1 MELSL
6 LLDKEIFMIER
17 NLYSL
22 GKSKSDDVYLTPY
35 KWSATERRLLQVKS
49 KKYKPFRAFELNYS
63 KWATYNIDKFKD
75 ITILETFSEGAY
87 GHKKGDYRVSLSGE
101 SYLEEAQDVYYENW
115 CGNLDVKK
123 QFKNSKDEYSELE
136 AFLEYEGDFDITEI
150 NSDLRFNISSEDYF
164 ELERIFRFKTVEKKN
179 AQEEVA

>member
-1 MELSL
+1 
-6 LLDKEIFMIER
+6 MIER

-35 KWSATERRLLQVKS
+35 KWSATERRLLQVES
-49 KKYKPFRAFELNYS
+49 KN
-63 KWATYNIDKFKD
+63 
-75 ITILETFSEGAY
+75 
-87 GHKKGDYRVSLSGE
+87 
-101 SYLEEAQDVYYENW
+101 LEEAQDVYYENW